1 MGRMKIHRTERL
13 KLALHCTGR
22 MGKRGKNLAIRVSSK
37 QGVFTHCS
45 MPPTKTNDMTR
56 CKGRP
61 KFGPSWTKL
70 PKERQVVET
79 GWKSTIKATNKLFCG
94 FPRVV
99 LCGHHNLASTMST
112 ANSRMSCWTKERS
125 NYGHRSKQ

>member
-45 MPPTKTNDMTR
+45 MHLQTNGMTR

-61 KFGPSWTKL
+61 KFGPSWPKL
-70 PKERQVVET
+70 PKEREVVER
-79 GWKSTIKATNKLFCG
+79 GWKSTIKAKNKLFCG

-112 ANSRMSCWTKERS
+112 ANSRMSCLTQERS